1 MAIAIFIAFDTGVN
15 FTWYGLLILV
25 FLVVFLS
32 LGAPNQPGSI
42 LVGTMILLKHLAS
55 EQFGYS
61 FASLM
66 YVAVFFEAAFGVF
79 QNLLNVMGDIVT
91 VAIEEQSGR
100 RK

>member
-1 MAIAIFIAFDTGVN
+1 
-15 FTWYGLLILV
+15 
-25 FLVVFLS
+25 
-32 LGAPNQPGSI
+32 
-42 LVGTMILLKHLAS
+42 
-55 EQFGYS
+55 
-61 FASLM
+61 M